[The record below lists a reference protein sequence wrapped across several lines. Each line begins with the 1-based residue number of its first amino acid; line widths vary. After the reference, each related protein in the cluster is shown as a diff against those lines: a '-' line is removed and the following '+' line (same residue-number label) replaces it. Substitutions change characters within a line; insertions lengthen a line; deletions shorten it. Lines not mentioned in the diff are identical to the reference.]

1 MTKHHVDF
9 TIDYNFTDTCQ
20 SGPSFFCSEKD
31 GLYQKTAH
39 GNMT

>member
-9 TIDYNFTDTCQ
+9 TIDYNFTDTW
-20 SGPSFFCSEKD
+20 SWFLLKLKD
-31 GLYQKTAH
+31 GLYQKIAH